1 MPTNVN
7 KVLKTILKTEV
18 RRYEVLSSELTISK
32 IYCGYYYDEVDN
44 TLNIQKQSPRG
55 VMWKR
60 CS

>member
-1 MPTNVN
+1 MPTDVN

-32 IYCGYYYDEVDN
+32 IYCGYYYDEVGN

-55 VMWKR
+55 VM
-60 CS
+60 